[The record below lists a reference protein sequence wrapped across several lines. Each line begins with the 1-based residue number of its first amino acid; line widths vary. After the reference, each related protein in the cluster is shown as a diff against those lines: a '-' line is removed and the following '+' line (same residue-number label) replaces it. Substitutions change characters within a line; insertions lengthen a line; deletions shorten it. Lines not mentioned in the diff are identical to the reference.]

1 MPSKRPSQKRRIRK
15 PPARTAADRARNE
28 RRSYRV
34 LRRFFAGERE
44 RIAETLIARY
54 GENWTGA
61 QWGTPALRSMRRAGL
76 PAPDLLGE
84 PFWASERDLLLKILI
99 PILLHSIQDGAAQ
112 GEVAMLELG
121 IGVDWELVNIELSQ
135 WIRSH
140 AGALATQL
148 TEVTRRS
155 LAETIATW
163 MQDGTGFPDLVGRV
177 ERIVGPARAMR
188 VAVTETTRAFSAGKH
203 ALWQQETDVV
213 EARQWTTAEDVVV
226 CPLCVALDTHIADL
240 GQPFFDGTPDPPRHV
255 ACRCDI
261 LPVVKSLVE

>member
-1 MPSKRPSQKRRIRK
+1 MPSRRPSQTKPIRK
-15 PPARTAADRARNE
+15 PPARVVADRLRNE

-34 LRRFFAGERE
+34 LRRYFAGQVE
-44 RIAETLIARY
+44 RIRQALVARY

-61 QWGTPALRSMRRAGL
+61 QWGAPALRNLRRDAARDMMGD
-76 PAPDLLGE
+76 A
-84 PFWASERDLLLKILI
+84 FWASERDLLLKILI
-99 PILLHSIQDGAAQ
+99 PILLYSIQDGAAQ
-112 GEVAMLELG
+112 GEAALLELS
-121 IGVDWELVNIELSQ
+121 IGVDWELVNVELSQ

-188 VAVTETTRAFSAGKH
+188 VAVTETTRAFAAGNRAAWK
-203 ALWQQETDVV
+203 QQRDVV
-213 EARQWTTAEDVVV
+213 EARQWFTAEDELV
-226 CPLCVALDTHIADL
+226 CPVCAALNMQVADL
-240 GQPFFDGTPDPPRHV
+240 DKPFAGDIDDPPAHV
-255 ACRCDI
+255 NCRCI
-261 LPVVKSLVE
+261 TTPVVKSLVE